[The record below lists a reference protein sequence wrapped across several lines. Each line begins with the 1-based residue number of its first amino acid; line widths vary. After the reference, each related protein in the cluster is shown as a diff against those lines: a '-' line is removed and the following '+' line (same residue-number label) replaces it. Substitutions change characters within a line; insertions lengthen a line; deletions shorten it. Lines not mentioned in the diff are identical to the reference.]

1 MKNKKFQIKTLNPWV
16 KFPNLEKELQNSLTA
31 EGFESAEIQDILSK
45 VKKLFPQLNKW
56 YESVNIEWS
65 IPRKKYKIRKVKMS
79 KEEIGEGLEDLVHA
93 ALQSLGCKVDSS
105 EIIILNAP
113 CEMKNNGIF
122 KGKKFVFKR
131 HFRTRDMVDFEGQN
145 INIAIEVKNWDPK
158 IPKSDHVV
166 LSEICKRFKK
176 VRKKIRYLLIPGAPG
191 GFPFTNKQRQI
202 LKQRRIKEINLKE
215 QLRWNNEKTVYKDV
229 YSKMRQILSIC

>member
-1 MKNKKFQIKTLNPWV
+1 MDPWI
-16 KFPNLEKELQNSLTA
+16 KFPNLEKELQNRLTA
-31 EGFESAEIQDILSK
+31 EGFKSAEIQDILSK
-45 VKKLFPQLNKW
+45 AKKLFPQLNKW

-65 IPRKKYKIRKVKMS
+65 IPRKKYEIKKVKMP

-113 CEMKNNGIF
+113 CKMKHDGIF
-122 KGKKFVFKR
+122 KEKEFVFKR
-131 HFRTRDMVDFEGQN
+131 HFRTKDMVDFEGQN

-176 VRKKIRYLLIPGAPG
+176 IRKKIRYLLIPGTPK

-202 LKQRRIKEINLKE
+202 LKRRRIKEINLKE
-215 QLRWNNEKTVYKDV
+215 QLRRNNEKEVYEDV
-229 YSKMRQILSIC
+229 YSKIRQILSIY